1 MAKLNLNLISN
12 LLIYFVIS
20 LFSGQI
26 LNAQNFKLYAVHDLD
41 RIYEDGYRLPNLDNT
56 INLFGIRGE
65 IISGQVVI
73 HAKKAI
79 SGVTVELS
87 GLTNPLNGRSIPASA
102 TSCNF
107 VGSIPLVKNTPNQP
121 ARELERLAPARFP
134 DYLMSEKSIDIP
146 AKTYRSVYLTIQ
158 IPEDASDGT
167 YQGTIRVRSAGE
179 DQTRPLTLKVYPLTL
194 PAKRNIKVTE
204 WYSTGD
210 FERFHGI
217 KEKYSAEWFAMLR
230 KYAEN
235 MAAHRQNVFQVP
247 MSAIEISKNEDGR
260 LAFNFTRFDQIAQ
273 VFWDTKKMDYLETGE
288 IMRFGDNAWF
298 STTIKVQDFRVKN
311 ERTGT
316 VETIPGDEVA
326 PYLLP
331 EFENHLRKKG
341 WLDKTLFHVKDE
353 PSMHNAMAWR
363 EKSSYVKRLAP
374 DLKRI
379 DAIETTNLLDEIE
392 IAIPKL
398 DALGTWH
405 NSYEEARRRG
415 VELWFYTVG
424 IYQGSLFPN
433 KTIDLP
439 VMNSRI
445 LHWLNYK
452 YDATGFLHWGWN
464 QWEEDPFKDVG
475 MHIGDGWHVY
485 PAKDGVLNSLRWE
498 QMRNGIQ
505 DYEIFK
511 MLEEKIKALR
521 DSLGT
526 RASWIVPSQRGKE
539 ITSKIVMD
547 FDEHSDDPR
556 LLYKAKEEL
565 IKELITFNKTP
576 EIYVQTT
583 PAEGSTITF
592 HSSVELYGWTAPGT
606 KIVVNGKELPVSDQ
620 GYFFEQFG
628 GEALDN
634 TKIGLSEG
642 SVFVQATK
650 DGKITEIVRRFNVK
664 R

>member
-1 MAKLNLNLISN
+1 MAKINLNLISN

-20 LFSGQI
+20 LFSRQI

-41 RIYEDGYRLPNLDNT
+41 RIYEDGYRLPKFADT

-87 GLTNPLNGRSIPASA
+87 VLTNPLNGRSIPAKA

-121 ARELERLAPARFP
+121 PRELERLAPARFP
-134 DYLMSEKSIDIP
+134 DYLMPEKNIDIP

-167 YQGTIRVRSAGE
+167 YQGTIKVSSTGE
-179 DQTRPLTLKVYPLTL
+179 VQTLPLTLKIYPLTL
-194 PAKRNIKVTE
+194 PAKRNLKVTE

-217 KEKYSAEWFAMLR
+217 KERYSPEWFAMLR

-247 MSAIEISKNEDGR
+247 MSAIEIRRNEDGR
-260 LAFNFTRFDQIAQ
+260 LVFDFTRFDQIAQ
-273 VFWDTKKMDYLETGE
+273 VFWDTKRMDYLETGE

-298 STTIKVQDFRVKN
+298 STTIKVQDFRVRN
-311 ERTGT
+311 EKTGT
-316 VETIPGDEVA
+316 VETIPGEDVA

-341 WLDKTLFHVKDE
+341 WLEKTFFHVKDE
-353 PSMHNAMAWR
+353 PSMHNSVAWR
-363 EKSSYVKRLAP
+363 EKSSYIHRLAP

-392 IAIPKL
+392 IAVPKL

-405 NSYEEARRRG
+405 PSYEEARRGG

-505 DYEIFK
+505 DYECFI

-539 ITSKIVMD
+539 IASRIVMG
-547 FDEHSDDPR
+547 FDEHSDDPGS
-556 LLYKAKEEL
+556 LYKAKEEL
-565 IKELITFNKTP
+565 IKELVTFNNP
-576 EIYVQTT
+576 PGIYVQTT

-592 HSSVELYGWTAPGT
+592 HSSVELYGWAAPGT
-606 KIVVNGKELPVSDQ
+606 KIVANGKELPVNDQ

-642 SVFVQATK
+642 SVYVQATK
-650 DGKITEIVRRFNVK
+650 DGKTTEIVRKFKVK